1 MKKKIIF
8 GLVLFLIIPFCSPI
22 NNIWASS
29 LEERDEYIK
38 GVLSKTEES
47 SPAVTANK
55 KAEAPQKKHEFE
67 VGSEISHITYKE
79 PGLMKTKGLMRGI
92 NFAYAF
98 HGSIPPDVKNGM
110 LKMEGRYSWGKVNY
124 DGSLSDGETV
134 IPFSVDDIPDYIF
147 EIRGLFGNDFS
158 VSETISFTP
167 YLGIGYRYLNDNGH
181 KKSEYGYER
190 ESRYIYIPIGI
201 EFIRRFERGWS
212 LAVNAEGDAFAWGRQ
227 KSHLSDFYAGY
238 GDITNSQHKG
248 YGLRGS
254 FRIQKKGQIIGLTIE
269 PFIRYWSIE
278 DSELVPIT
286 DYGVPD
292 PKGRCWVEPENNS
305 TEFGCK
311 LVLLF

>member
-1 MKKKIIF
+1 MKKKIIL
-8 GLVLFLIIPFCSPI
+8 GLVLFLIIPFFFSI
-22 NNIWASS
+22 QNIWASS
-29 LEERDEYIK
+29 SEERDEYIK
-38 GVLSKTEES
+38 GVLSKFEES
-47 SPAVTANK
+47 SSAVTPNK
-55 KAEAPQKKHEFE
+55 KTEAPQRKHTFE

-79 PGLMKTKGLMRGI
+79 PGLMKTKGIMQGI

-98 HGSIPPDVKNGM
+98 HGQLPPSAKNGM
-110 LKMEGRYSWGKVNY
+110 LKIEGRYSRGKVDY
-124 DGSLSDGETV
+124 DGSLTDGKTV
-134 IPFSVDDIPDYIF
+134 IPFSIDDIPDYIF
-147 EIRGLFGNDFS
+147 EVRGLFGNDFF
-158 VSETISFTP
+158 VSEIISFTP
-167 YLGIGYRYLNDNGH
+167 YLGIGYRYLNDNAH

-212 LAVNAEGDAFAWGRQ
+212 LAVKAEFDAFAWGRQ

-254 FRIQKKGQIIGLTIE
+254 FRIQKKGQIVGLIIE

-292 PKGRCWVEPENNS
+292 PEGECWVEPKNNS
-305 TEFGCK
+305 TELGCK
-311 LVLLF
+311 LALLF